1 MEVTN
6 MDNKGNLEQLLS
18 EYGYPKDAIH
28 RFMQEVEGLDFEEV
42 KKRIMPF
49 RDITAHRAN
58 P

>member
-1 MEVTN
+1 

-18 EYGYPKDAIH
+18 EYGYPKDAIY

-49 RDITAHRAN
+49 QDITAHRPN

>member
-1 MEVTN
+1 

-28 RFMQEVEGLDFEEV
+28 RFMQEVEGMDFEEI

-49 RDITAHRAN
+49 QDITAHRPN